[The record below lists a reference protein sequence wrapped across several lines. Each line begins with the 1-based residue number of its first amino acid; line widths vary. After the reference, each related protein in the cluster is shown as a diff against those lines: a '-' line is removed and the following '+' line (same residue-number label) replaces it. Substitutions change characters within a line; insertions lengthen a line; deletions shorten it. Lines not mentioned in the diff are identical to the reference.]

1 MLLKQFYLLS
11 LFVVSA
17 SGGLILFVLWQQIK
31 LRATE
36 NRGPLFLSLA
46 LFSWTIVAILKY
58 YDPDIP
64 ELINAINDRVLSA
77 FSNLFLLASLPYFPG
92 LFNHWKNR
100 YAFFRKP
107 DKWIINVFIFF
118 TILTVL
124 FTTIDRN
131 IDSDASKKVIIL
143 VDSFISVITLALVC
157 YAVYKTLTRFWNGT
171 FLQLILVVLFT
182 SFISTQFFLPLI
194 SIFPETLRGYYPY
207 ALVITLSGIV
217 FLTYTAITSFAMHFV
232 HVQMVSKDTV
242 VDSLNV
248 SGMHIGYK
256 TTEKKYYVHLFFNS
270 SGKNRQEFSEEI
282 QTNKLLVPFA
292 NWILFAVARKKNV
305 SIQHPD
311 IAITKFR
318 MVEFWNKNA
327 EITISQELLFDND
340 RGFFRLE
347 VLPENITINNSVF
360 LAKKFMIR
368 DAFIKHKESFV
379 DQLNVDNEEEL
390 MKVLFDLE

>member
-11 LFVVSA
+11 LFAISA

-100 YAFFRKP
+100 YVFFRKP
-107 DKWIINVFIFF
+107 EKWIINVFIFF

-124 FTTIDRN
+124 FTIIDRN
-131 IDSDASKKVIIL
+131 SDSDISKKVIIL
-143 VDSFISVITLALVC
+143 VDSFISLITLTLVC
-157 YAVYKTLTRFWNGT
+157 YAIYKTLTRFWNGV
-171 FLQLILVVLFT
+171 FLRTILLISFT

-194 SIFPETLRGYYPY
+194 SIFPDVLRGYYPY

-217 FLTYTAITSFAMHFV
+217 FLTYTAISSFAMHFIK
-232 HVQMVSKDTV
+232 VQMVSKDTV

-248 SGMHIGYK
+248 SGIHVGYK
-256 TTEKKYYVHLFFNS
+256 TTEKKYYVRLLFTA
-270 SGKNRQEFSEEI
+270 SGKNKQTFSEEI

-292 NWILFAVARKKNV
+292 NWLLFAVARKKNV

-318 MVEFWNKNA
+318 MVEFWNKNS
-327 EITISQELLFDND
+327 EVNLSQELLFDND

-347 VLPENITINNSVF
+347 VLPENITIDDIDF
-360 LAKKFMIR
+360 LKKKFMIR
-368 DAFIKHKESFV
+368 EAFVKHKDSFM
-379 DQLNVDNEEEL
+379 DQLNINNDEEL
-390 MKVLFDLE
+390 MTVLFELN